1 MCCGAFALE
10 VQRVYPDIPRGRRRL
25 AQALKMA
32 ETPQQSQAHA
42 KLEERWSKLGF
53 EALSHPEQEAIAL
66 FWLEGEVMNGG
77 LHQFFAN
84 SCGDLSSLVLSGLAR
99 LGAKQTLAQFE
110 SAISKL
116 GAGLYLHDRQVRLAH
131 LERLPPD
138 AFDAE
143 TVALQA
149 YPEPSFRLALAD
161 LAIYYSASH
170 D

>member
-1 MCCGAFALE
+1 
-10 VQRVYPDIPRGRRRL
+10 
-25 AQALKMA
+25 MA
-32 ETPQQSQAHA
+32 ETPRQSQAHA

-53 EALSHPEQEAIAL
+53 EALSRPEQEAIAL

-84 SCGDLSSLVLSGLAR
+84 SSGDLSPLVLSGLAR

-110 SAISKL
+110 SAVSKL
-116 GAGLYLHDRQVRLAH
+116 GAGLHLQDRQVRLSH

-149 YPEPSFRLALAD
+149 YPEPSFRLALTD
-161 LAIYYSASH
+161 LAAYYLASH
-170 D
+170 A